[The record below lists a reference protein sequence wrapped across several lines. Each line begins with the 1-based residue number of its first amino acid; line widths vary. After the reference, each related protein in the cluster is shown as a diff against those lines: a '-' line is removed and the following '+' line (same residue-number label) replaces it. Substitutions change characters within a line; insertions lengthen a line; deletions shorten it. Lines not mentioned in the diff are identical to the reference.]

1 MSTNVNKISDVQA
14 LQALSQLRS
23 QCLVLLA
30 SLPSGP
36 VRDQVLDSVN
46 SLTAAESL
54 LYSSLL

>member
-1 MSTNVNKISDVQA
+1 MSTNVNKISDLQA

-23 QCLVLLA
+23 QCVVLFA
-30 SLPSGP
+30 SLPLGP

-46 SLTAAESL
+46 SLSAAESL

>member
-1 MSTNVNKISDVQA
+1 MSTNVNKISDLQA

-23 QCLVLLA
+23 QCVVLFA
-30 SLPSGP
+30 SLPEGP
-36 VRDQVLDSVN
+36 VRDSVLDSVN

>member
-1 MSTNVNKISDVQA
+1 MSTNVNKISDLQA

-30 SLPSGP
+30 SLPSCP